1 MIGIGRSVR
10 HSCWRD
16 WSDAGLLASSLLA
29 DCRSYARV
37 GGDLAA
43 KATLTSMRIC
53 LASTGVRDRCRI
65 DFSIRYIVRDIIQI
79 DMALANAA
87 TRGLACNNCRSWVLR
102 SFIISIGGGVVQPMA
117 AQRRPFSRPAR
128 NYNEAKDAFRL
139 KDEHALNDIN
149 THLQSG
155 NDSFDIAAPKQPAE
169 APSEEAE
176 ILSEEAEELESLDDP
191 TEAHVPWYLQEQP
204 QESAEPSPIAHRQR
218 LPDLPEYAPELL
230 QPLLQHVSVELG
242 LDNLT
247 LLDLRQLDPP
257 PALGANLLMIIGTAR
272 SEKHLHVSA
281 DRLCRWLR
289 TEYKMSPYA
298 DGLLGRNELKLKI
311 RRKVK
316 RARLMSAVGSK
327 ASGSGELDDG
337 IRTGWVCVN
346 VGRVEGGELPEEQ
359 IKLQRA
365 EGMVG
370 FGAHTTGSNIVV
382 QMLTEEK
389 RGEID
394 LEKLWTGI
402 MSRARRDNEKAIEEA
417 RIAASPEES
426 ALRDA
431 APKTAT
437 YRP

>member
-1 MIGIGRSVR
+1 
-10 HSCWRD
+10 
-16 WSDAGLLASSLLA
+16 
-29 DCRSYARV
+29 
-37 GGDLAA
+37 
-43 KATLTSMRIC
+43 
-53 LASTGVRDRCRI
+53 
-65 DFSIRYIVRDIIQI
+65 
-79 DMALANAA
+79 MALANAA

-102 SFIISIGGGVVQPMA
+102 SFITSMGGGKVQPM

-128 NYNEAKDAFRL
+128 NYNEARDAFRL
-139 KDEHALNDIN
+139 KEEHALNDIN
-149 THLQSG
+149 DHRKIGQ
-155 NDSFDIAAPKQPAE
+155 DAFDIASQQETEISGEDAE
-169 APSEEAE
+169 KLLEAE
-176 ILSEEAEELESLDDP
+176 ILAEEKEALELEEESG
-191 TEAHVPWYLQEQP
+191 TETHVPWYLQEQP
-204 QESAEPSPIAHRQR
+204 QEAVEPSPIAHRQR
-218 LPDLPEYAPELL
+218 LPDLPEYSPELL

-257 PALGANLLMIIGTAR
+257 PALGSNLLMIIGTAR

-327 ASGSGELDDG
+327 ATGSGELDDG

-346 VGRVEGGELPEEQ
+346 VGRVEGGELPEDQ
-359 IKLQRA
+359 TKLQRA

-370 FGAHTTGSNIVV
+370 FGAHSKGSNIVV

-389 RGEID
+389 RGEVD

-402 MSRARRDNEKAIEEA
+402 MNRARTQKEKEIEEA

-431 APKTAT
+431 MPQTAT

>member
-1 MIGIGRSVR
+1 M
-10 HSCWRD
+10 
-16 WSDAGLLASSLLA
+16 
-29 DCRSYARV
+29 
-37 GGDLAA
+37 
-43 KATLTSMRIC
+43 
-53 LASTGVRDRCRI
+53 
-65 DFSIRYIVRDIIQI
+65 
-79 DMALANAA
+79 
-87 TRGLACNNCRSWVLR
+87 
-102 SFIISIGGGVVQPMA
+102 GGGVVQPMA
-117 AQRRPFSRPAR
+117 QRRAFSRPAR
-128 NYNEAKDAFRL
+128 NSNEAKEAFRL
-139 KDEHALNDIN
+139 KDEHGLNDIN
-149 THLQSG
+149 DHLETG
-155 NDSFDIAAPKQPAE
+155 KDAFDITATKQHTELSLEEAE
-169 APSEEAE
+169 ILAEEAE
-176 ILSEEAEELESLDDP
+176 ILSEEAETLELQEETTDSH
-191 TEAHVPWYLQEQP
+191 TPWYLQEQS
-204 QESAEPSPIAHRQR
+204 QEPADPSPIAHRQR

-230 QPLLQHVSVELG
+230 QPLLQHVSVDLG

-247 LLDLRQLDPP
+247 LLDLRELDPP

-316 RARLMSAVGSK
+316 RARLFSAVGSK
-327 ASGSGELDDG
+327 ATGSGELDDG

-346 VGRVEGGELPEEQ
+346 VGRVEGGELPEDRT
-359 IKLQRA
+359 KLQRA

-370 FGAHTTGSNIVV
+370 FGARTTGSNIVV

-389 RGEID
+389 RGEVD
-394 LEKLWTGI
+394 LEKLWSGI
-402 MSRARRDNEKAIEEA
+402 MNRARKEKDKEIEEA

-431 APKTAT
+431 IPKTVS

>member
-1 MIGIGRSVR
+1 M
-10 HSCWRD
+10 
-16 WSDAGLLASSLLA
+16 
-29 DCRSYARV
+29 
-37 GGDLAA
+37 
-43 KATLTSMRIC
+43 
-53 LASTGVRDRCRI
+53 
-65 DFSIRYIVRDIIQI
+65 
-79 DMALANAA
+79 
-87 TRGLACNNCRSWVLR
+87 
-102 SFIISIGGGVVQPMA
+102 
-117 AQRRPFSRPAR
+117 AQRRAFSRPAR
-128 NYNEAKDAFRL
+128 NFNEARDAFGLKEEHALNSINEHPEPAKDAF
-139 KDEHALNDIN
+139 E
-149 THLQSG
+149 
-155 NDSFDIAAPKQPAE
+155 IAATKQPAE
-169 APSEEAE
+169 N
-176 ILSEEAEELESLDDP
+176 LSEEVEMSGEDLEALQAQEDS
-191 TEAHVPWYLQEQP
+191 TETHIPWYLQEQQ
-204 QESAEPSPIAHRQR
+204 QEPAEPSPIAHRQQ

-257 PALGANLLMIIGTAR
+257 PALGSNLLMIIGTAR

-327 ASGSGELDDG
+327 ATGSGELDDG

-359 IKLQRA
+359 SKLQRA

-389 RGEID
+389 RGEVD
-394 LEKLWTGI
+394 LEKLWSGI
-402 MSRARRDNEKAIEEA
+402 MSRARRDKDKEIEEA

-426 ALRDA
+426 AARDA
-431 APKTAT
+431 APQTTT

>member
-1 MIGIGRSVR
+1 M
-10 HSCWRD
+10 
-16 WSDAGLLASSLLA
+16 
-29 DCRSYARV
+29 
-37 GGDLAA
+37 
-43 KATLTSMRIC
+43 
-53 LASTGVRDRCRI
+53 
-65 DFSIRYIVRDIIQI
+65 
-79 DMALANAA
+79 
-87 TRGLACNNCRSWVLR
+87 
-102 SFIISIGGGVVQPMA
+102 GGGVVQPMA

-128 NYNEAKDAFRL
+128 NYSEAKDAFRQR
-139 KDEHALNDIN
+139 DEHALNDIN
-149 THLQSG
+149 EYRNAGQDAFDTASTQETEISG
-155 NDSFDIAAPKQPAE
+155 EDAE
-169 APSEEAE
+169 RMLEAE
-176 ILSEEAEELESLDDP
+176 MLSEETETLELESQEEG
-191 TEAHVPWYLQEQP
+191 TIQTHVPWYLQEQP
-204 QESAEPSPIAHRQR
+204 QEAAEPSPIAHRQR

-257 PALGANLLMIIGTAR
+257 PALGSNLLMIIGTAR

-327 ASGSGELDDG
+327 ATGSGELDDG

-346 VGRVEGGELPEEQ
+346 VGRVEGGELPEDQ
-359 IKLQRA
+359 SKLQRA

-370 FGAHTTGSNIVV
+370 FGAHAKGSNVVV

-389 RGEID
+389 RGEVD
-394 LEKLWTGI
+394 LEKLWMGI
-402 MSRARRDNEKAIEEA
+402 MNRARTQKEKEIEDA

-431 APKTAT
+431 APKTIA